1 MGVAEKDF
9 ESIFE
14 GYWLG
19 TVHSA
24 NKNIEHLTD
33 DYKFSVLKRMI
44 PLNPEYLDSKNP
56 NFHRLPNDLIVS
68 VKRDGGYHTLYYDMK
83 GTPESVLC
91 NSPGGRII
99 YNLPVNKEIQKR
111 IKDINTRYLTEL
123 RNILRKYNKLQI
135 FAQKKRIETIVLA
148 GELFANVKKIND
160 RPRVFDYIKLTRN
173 PESIN
178 DLNKIHYDVFDII
191 SINEV
196 NLLDI
201 SYEYRIDLVD
211 WFFPRVFKG
220 KDEPKAKVVEHKTGV
235 KSEEV
240 LELYKKWVIN
250 EYNEGIVIRTKYN
263 MSYKVKPRFDI
274 DAVIIGF
281 TEMLQEEKINDQDAI
296 NSLMVAVMRDD
307 GTYQEVAHVGGGFS
321 EKQRIDFYNL
331 LKDDI
336 VESDYKATKRDG
348 RAFHFIIPKY
358 VIQLI
363 YSDIITEGASGTTI
377 NKVALRFDDNTW
389 KMIQAVPFVSII
401 SPQFELLRSEVDN
414 NLYSSLE
421 YANIK
426 SATHYDVNINQI
438 SSIVPIESPKTVE
451 AQKELPSVTILLK
464 LVFEGKWGGV
474 ESAKKILFWETNKH
488 EIDPSYPRY
497 IIYLTDYSYTRSNP
511 LEQEI
516 YPFNSLEK
524 AIRHIN
530 FLFKRPDNPSEG
542 LLDNKQEALKRSL
555 LKPPYKLE
563 INQKIED
570 LLKVHLDN
578 VIKSIIFP

>member
-1 MGVAEKDF
+1 
-9 ESIFE
+9 
-14 GYWLG
+14 
-19 TVHSA
+19 
-24 NKNIEHLTD
+24 
-33 DYKFSVLKRMI
+33 
-44 PLNPEYLDSKNP
+44 
-56 NFHRLPNDLIVS
+56 
-68 VKRDGGYHTLYYDMK
+68 
-83 GTPESVLC
+83 
-91 NSPGGRII
+91 
-99 YNLPVNKEIQKR
+99 
-111 IKDINTRYLTEL
+111 
-123 RNILRKYNKLQI
+123 
-135 FAQKKRIETIVLA
+135 
-148 GELFANVKKIND
+148 
-160 RPRVFDYIKLTRN
+160 
-173 PESIN
+173 
-178 DLNKIHYDVFDII
+178 
-191 SINEV
+191 
-196 NLLDI
+196 
-201 SYEYRIDLVD
+201 
-211 WFFPRVFKG
+211 
-220 KDEPKAKVVEHKTGV
+220 
-235 KSEEV
+235 
-240 LELYKKWVIN
+240 
-250 EYNEGIVIRTKYN
+250 
-263 MSYKVKPRFDI
+263 
-274 DAVIIGF
+274 
-281 TEMLQEEKINDQDAI
+281 
-296 NSLMVAVMRDD
+296 VAVMRDD